1 MNKSKSPLPRDKEDS
16 NSKVRIA
23 VRIRPTLNT
32 ESEEDFIQLID
43 DDTIKITRIGNSMRM
58 KFSDIIGKE
67 AN

>member
-1 MNKSKSPLPRDKEDS
+1 MNKSKSPLPRDKEDT